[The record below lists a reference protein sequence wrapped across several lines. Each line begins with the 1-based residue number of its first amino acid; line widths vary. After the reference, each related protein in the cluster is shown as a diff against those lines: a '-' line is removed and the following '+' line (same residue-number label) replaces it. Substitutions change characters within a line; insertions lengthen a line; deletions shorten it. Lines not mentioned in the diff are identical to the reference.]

1 MAEQKRA
8 DEPREPTPPS
18 AEPTQPN
25 EGEGSRTAARH
36 YDEATEEFIREGK
49 VEPAA
54 RRAREA
60 IEGPEGA
67 ELRRA
72 EERGKHPGM
81 DQHDLD
87 IEEDDE

>member
-1 MAEQKRA
+1 MTEQKRT
-8 DEPREPTPPS
+8 DEPKQAN

-36 YDEATEEFIREGK
+36 YDDATEEFIREGK

-54 RRAREA
+54 QRAREA
-60 IEGPEGA
+60 IEGPEAA

-81 DQHDLD
+81 GEHDLD